1 MKKTA
6 LYIQL
11 LMAALVMASCNL
23 FIDEELDTNYGD
35 VPERTGDEYDNVV
48 SAEGDGCTI
57 NYQLKRDVRHLGE
70 RDLQYIRYVQ
80 RDEIGALIE
89 IHYAADTP
97 EELLPVP
104 GEVLLSGVNDKFDWG
119 CSHRLKNRYFE
130 DGVYKFLGTICSV
143 KEVYETLE
151 IDGQLTTTETEE
163 YYVQPDADEGD
174 EPSEARTRADDGGDG
189 MKVAFEDDGFM
200 FKVEF
205 GILQLSTDYGDFG
218 ASFSMPSETN
228 FTKITVEA
236 VFDDFSLSNPEF
248 QLIKTIEEQNDIT
261 LEGTWQHEFG
271 FKKKAFRWHPVKGK
285 VFSCPPLVVVF
296 FVDVE
301 LHPAIGFKASAKI
314 TRHQKVV
321 VTYTVNLY
329 DATCKQ
335 TEKKLIDEPWKV
347 DGEVTITFSLELDIS
362 VGFGFYGKV
371 FSVRFVPYLNFT
383 LEASWPGF
391 TQGALLD
398 ASTGKGV
405 DFTVELGGRI
415 RFVVDFTFD
424 NLFGSSNTVEQTQAN
439 LQKAAELY
447 NEHSE
452 FYNSMKDY
460 EKTFGTTDTE
470 DFNTNQNKEWGH
482 NIDIIKVKLF
492 QWNVTWFPVI
502 SDESFTI
509 NKYWETSDKLAFSSQ
524 YKIKK
529 TGLFASVASY
539 CPALRIMDGTKQL
552 AVVYPEEGGKEAR
565 LERDKTYHFTLP
577 DLPSNRVLYAV
588 PSYYERVFGTNI
600 LEAVDK
606 GTPFYTITPSVV
618 IDELR
623 PCDFIVDNEGRYA
636 SKNGKMFMYIF
647 KVESKMV
654 VEGSHN
660 LASWHLKDKVTGQTA
675 KSLGWS
681 KKKKD
686 GKWTVLWKFFART
699 NIPTTIQTLKYH
711 ADIVP
716 VHQLDTDDSGTT
728 HEGNHYEIMV
738 YSNGTYD
745 IIDDGS
751 GMGMEGL
758 TYEIKGEFARRYRNL
773 PSVVPDERDDVETE
787 VVIDKIIDPDGEVVY
802 ECPDSQTI

>member
-35 VPERTGDEYDNVV
+35 VPERTGNEYDNVV

-104 GEVLLSGVNDKFDWG
+104 GEVLLCGVNDKFDWG

-130 DGVYKFLGTICSV
+130 DGVYKFLGTICNI

-151 IDGQLTTTETEE
+151 LDGQLSTTETEE
-163 YYVQPDADEGD
+163 YYVVPDADEGE
-174 EPSEARTRADDGGDG
+174 EPSEARTRADDGGDEAL
-189 MKVAFEDDGFM
+189 KVAFKDDGFT
-200 FKVEF
+200 FNFSWCGLE
-205 GILQLSTDYGDFG
+205 LATDYGDFG
-218 ASFSMPSETN
+218 VTFSMPSETN

-236 VFDDFSLSNPEF
+236 VFDNFSLSNPEF
-248 QLIKTIEEQNDIT
+248 QIIKTIEEQNEIT
-261 LEGTWQHEFG
+261 LKGTWQQELG
-271 FKKKAFRWHPVKGK
+271 FKKKAMRWHPVKGK
-285 VFSCPPLVVVF
+285 VFHIGGLVIVF

-301 LHPAIGFKASAKI
+301 LHPTIGFSASAKI

-335 TEKKLIDEPWKV
+335 TEKKIIDEPWKV
-347 DGEVTITFSLELDIS
+347 EGELTFSLGLEFDLSI
-362 VGFGFYGKV
+362 GFGFYGKV
-371 FSVRFVPYLNFT
+371 FSIRLVPYLNLTF
-383 LEASWPGF
+383 EASFPLT
-391 TQGALLD
+391 TQNVYD
-398 ASTGKGV
+398 ASAGKGL

-415 RFVVDFTFD
+415 RFVIDFTFND
-424 NLFGSSNTVEQTQAN
+424 LFGNSKTVEQTQAN

-447 NEHSE
+447 NEQSDFYKQMQLFEGWDKSSE
-452 FYNSMKDY
+452 DYNK
-460 EKTFGTTDTE
+460 
-470 DFNTNQNKEWGH
+470 NQNSEWGI
-482 NIDIIKVKLF
+482 NIEVCKVKLF
-492 QWNVTWFPVI
+492 TWNITWYPVI

-509 NKYWETSDKLAFSSQ
+509 TKYWETPEKLALRSQ
-524 YKIKK
+524 FKIKK
-529 TGLFASVASY
+529 LGLAGSTKIY
-539 CPALRIMDGTKQL
+539 HPALRIMDGTKQI
-552 AVVYPEEGGKEAR
+552 AVVYPEEGGKDACI
-565 LERDKTYHFTLP
+565 ERGKTYHFTLS
-577 DLPSNRVLYAV
+577 DLPPSRQLTAV
-588 PSYYERVFGTNI
+588 PSYYYRVFGNDI

-606 GTPFYTITPSVV
+606 GQTFYTVTPSVT
-618 IDELR
+618 IDELK
-623 PCDFIVDNEGRYA
+623 PTDFIVDNEGRYA

-647 KVESKMV
+647 KLESKAK
-654 VEGSHN
+654 VEGRKN
-660 LASWHLKDKVTGQTA
+660 IYSWGLYEKVSKTTHSSSKA
-675 KSLGWS
+675 KS
-681 KKKKD
+681 D
-686 GKWTVLWKFFART
+686 GTYTIIWRLFART
-699 NIPTTIQTLKYH
+699 NIPTTLQTLKQHVDVIPRYR
-711 ADIVP
+711 
-716 VHQLDTDDSGTT
+716 LEDDGNYETEK
-728 HEGNHYEIMV
+728 EGPHYEIMV

-751 GMGMEGL
+751 GLSMEGL
-758 TYEIKGEFARRYRNL
+758 TYEIKGEAPARRYRNL
-773 PSVVPDERDDVETE
+773 PTVVPDERDDVETE

-802 ECPDSQTI
+802 QSPDSQTI